1 MAKGEAMSKLDARFD
16 SVWRELNR
24 LQMDKVSSSSV
35 TLVNSEYVV
44 NTMGEIINTQR
55 LLIGALVE
63 AGILVE
69 KNQDTKQ
76 YLELRGIQYSIRKV
90 K

>member
-1 MAKGEAMSKLDARFD
+1 MSKLDARFD

>member
-1 MAKGEAMSKLDARFD
+1 MRKLDARFD

-44 NTMGEIINTQR
+44 NTMREIINTQR